1 MDTEILQINTIDSY
15 NSLFGLETRHPL
27 VAVVDLADATRFP
40 SHFTMNYGIYALFL
54 KQTRCGDIRYG
65 RQTYDY
71 QEGTVTSFAPGQV
84 VEVNMEPGFKPKA
97 RGLLFHPDLIRGTS
111 LGQGIKNYSFFDY
124 SSAEALHLSDEEK
137 VLFSNCLDQIA
148 TEIERPID
156 KFSRRLIARNI
167 ELLLDYC
174 MRFYARQFET
184 RSVVNHGVLAQFE
197 TLLDEYFASGR
208 TQSEGLPSVKFFAD
222 KVCLSPNYFGDL
234 IKKETGKTAQEYIQ
248 DKIIALAKELLLGS
262 EKTISEISYELG
274 YQYSQ
279 HFNRIFKKNVGQTPN
294 EYRKLQAKNDSRT
307 AQQHRR
313 RDIGCRRPVAPLPLC
328 RGDGNPWRFR
338 MPMLRLR
345 RRADVVFSAGRG
357 DAGGCRCTG
366 AVVPQIAVAA
376 TAAAWRILRLRIFRL
391 PLSTRVAS
399 HLAAR
404 EKRGRP
410 TV

>member
-65 RQTYDY
+65 RQAYDY

-111 LGQGIKNYSFFDY
+111 LGQGIKSYSFFDY

-137 VLFSNCLDQIA
+137 ALFSNCLDQIA

-184 RSVVNHGVLAQFE
+184 RTVVNHGVLAQFE

-262 EKTISEISYELG
+262 DKTISEISYELG

-294 EYRKLQAKNDSRT
+294 EYRKLQA
-307 AQQHRR
+307 
-313 RDIGCRRPVAPLPLC
+313 
-328 RGDGNPWRFR
+328 
-338 MPMLRLR
+338 
-345 RRADVVFSAGRG
+345 
-357 DAGGCRCTG
+357 
-366 AVVPQIAVAA
+366 
-376 TAAAWRILRLRIFRL
+376 
-391 PLSTRVAS
+391 
-399 HLAAR
+399 
-404 EKRGRP
+404 
-410 TV
+410 